1 MYPLNPSPLLD
12 KKTPAN
18 ANKTI
23 KNKKSLL
30 SFYDDK
36 HDTDNNL
43 LNDSNNN
50 YNNNSNNNSNNDY
63 MTKTGDNDLIKKLY
77 TQNNETI
84 NNDIKNR
91 TIINQMDNNNN
102 NPMNNPM
109 NNNNHPLKYSY
120 DDNYPQEF
128 PSVNNEKVIDQQ
140 YLNDYNN
147 ANNANNA
154 NTENTVL
161 LNKLDY
167 LINLLEEQKGQKTT
181 YVTEELILYTFLGI
195 FIIFVLDNFTKFATV
210 VAPTKYTR

>member
-1 MYPLNPSPLLD
+1 M
-12 KKTPAN
+12 
-18 ANKTI
+18 
-23 KNKKSLL
+23 
-30 SFYDDK
+30 
-36 HDTDNNL
+36 
-43 LNDSNNN
+43 
-50 YNNNSNNNSNNDY
+50 
-63 MTKTGDNDLIKKLY
+63 KKLY

-91 TIINQMDNNNN
+91 TLINQMDNNPMDN
-102 NPMNNPM
+102 NPMDNNPM
-109 NNNNHPLKYSY
+109 DNTTNPLKYSY
-120 DDNYPQEF
+120 NDNYPREF
-128 PSVNNEKVIDQQ
+128 PSKKLHTSVNNEIVIDQQ
-140 YLNDYNN
+140 YLTDYNN

-154 NTENTVL
+154 NTENAVL